1 MTKPW
6 SATNFAR
13 QVIDY
18 YHAFGRKHL
27 PWQNTQDPYRIW
39 LSEIMLQQTQVTTV
53 IPYFERF
60 VESFP
65 TVLDLAHA
73 TDDQVMQ
80 HWSGLGYY
88 SRARNLHKAAKIIE
102 TEFGG
107 DFPQDPEVI
116 ETLPGIGRSTA
127 GAIASFAFD
136 QPTAILDGNVKR
148 VLARCYAIEG
158 WPGNGKVLKALWER
172 AEANTPTQ
180 ETAAY
185 NQAMMDLGA
194 VVCTRTKPNCPD
206 CPLSKHCLAYHNNSI
221 EQYPGKKP
229 KKARPSKAVYWLIS
243 INETSDQTQVLLH
256 KRPPSGIWGGLWA
269 LPEVEQQDISPDKI
283 SQLDPF
289 VHKFSHYDLQV
300 QPLLLSS
307 KADKALVEKKSHPSI
322 MEPAQADWFSQN
334 QLSEIGLPTP
344 VSKLLSKLLGD
355 S

>member
-1 MTKPW
+1 MIKPW
-6 SATNFAR
+6 SAKDFAR
-13 QVIDY
+13 QVITY

-27 PWQNTQDPYRIW
+27 PWQNIHDPYKIW

-60 VESFP
+60 VKSFP
-65 TVLDLAHA
+65 TLKHLAQA
-73 TDDQVMQ
+73 SDDQVMQ

-88 SRARNLHKAAKIIE
+88 SRARNLHKTARIIE

-107 DFPQDPEVI
+107 QFPQDPEVI

-127 GAIASFAFD
+127 GAIASFAFG

-158 WPGNGKVLKALWER
+158 WPGNGKVLKALWQR
-172 AEANTPTQ
+172 AETNTPKQ
-180 ETAAY
+180 ETSAY

-206 CPLSKHCLAYHNNSI
+206 CPLSKRCLAYHSNSI

-229 KKARPSKAVYWLIS
+229 KKARPSKTVYWLIS
-243 INETSDQTQVLLH
+243 INETSDQTKVLLH

-269 LPEVEQQDISPDKI
+269 LPEIEQSETPPDSKQ
-283 SQLDPF
+283 QLDAF
-289 VHKFSHYDLQV
+289 THKFSHYDLHV
-300 QPLLLSS
+300 QPLII
-307 KADKALVEKKSHPSI
+307 KPTKDKALVEKNCHPSI
-322 MEPAQADWFSQN
+322 MEPAQADWFSQS

-344 VSKLLSKLLGD
+344 VSKLLFKLLED

>member
-1 MTKPW
+1 MIKPW
-6 SATNFAR
+6 SSTDFAH

-27 PWQNTQDPYRIW
+27 PWQNTQDPYLIW

-60 VESFP
+60 VASFP
-65 TVLDLAHA
+65 TLTDLAQA
-73 TDDQVMQ
+73 SDDQVMQ

-88 SRARNLHKAAKIIE
+88 SRARNLHKAARIIE
-102 TEFGG
+102 NEYDGQ
-107 DFPQDPEVI
+107 FPRDPEVI

-127 GAIASFAFD
+127 GAIASFAFG

-172 AEANTPTQ
+172 AEANTPKQ

-194 VVCTRTKPNCPD
+194 VVCTRSKPDCQS
-206 CPLSKHCLAYHNNSI
+206 CPLSGNCLAYHNGNVD
-221 EQYPGKKP
+221 QYPGKKP
-229 KKARPSKAVYWLIS
+229 KKARPSKSVYWLIS
-243 INETSDQTQVLLH
+243 IKEDKVMLH

-269 LPEVEQQDISPDKI
+269 LPEVQQQDMSPEDI
-283 SQLDPF
+283 QQLEAF
-289 VHKFSHYDLQV
+289 VHKFSHYELKV
-300 QPLLLSS
+300 QPLILSS
-307 KADKALVEKKSHPSI
+307 QAEKALVEKNSHPSI
-322 MEPAQADWFSQN
+322 MEPAQADWFSQS

-344 VSKLLSKLLGD
+344 VSKLLSKLLE
-355 S
+355 SS

>member
-6 SATNFAR
+6 SPTDFATK
-13 QVIDY
+13 VIEY
-18 YHAFGRKHL
+18 YHAHGRKHL

-60 VESFP
+60 IESFP
-65 TVLDLAHA
+65 TVTDLAQA

-88 SRARNLHKAAKIIE
+88 SRARNLHKAAKIIHS
-102 TEFGG
+102 EFAGQ
-107 DFPQDPEVI
+107 FPQDPDTI

-127 GAIASFAFD
+127 GAIASFAFE

-148 VLARCYAIEG
+148 VLARSYAIEG
-158 WPGNGKVLKALWER
+158 WPGNGKVLKALWQR
-172 AEANTPTQ
+172 AEANTPKQ

-194 VVCTRTKPNCPD
+194 VVCTRSKPDCPN
-206 CPLSKHCLAYHNNSI
+206 CPLSKHCLAYHNDTI

-229 KKARPSKAVYWLIS
+229 KKARPSKSVYWLIN
-243 INETSDQTQVLLH
+243 ISDANDQAKVLLH

-269 LPEVEQQDISPDKI
+269 LPEVAQSGTTSGDLQTLE
-283 SQLDPF
+283 PF

-300 QPLLLSS
+300 QPLLVTS
-307 KADKALVEKKSHPSI
+307 KADKALVEKNSHTSI
-322 MEPAQADWFSQN
+322 MEPAQADWFSLN

-344 VSKLLSKLLGD
+344 VSKLLMKLLEH

>member
-6 SATNFAR
+6 SSTDFAEK
-13 QVIDY
+13 VIEY
-18 YHAFGRKHL
+18 YHAHGRKHL
-27 PWQNTQDPYRIW
+27 PWQNTKDPYKVW

-60 VESFP
+60 IDSFP
-65 TVLDLAHA
+65 TITDLAQA

-88 SRARNLHKAAKIIE
+88 SRARNLHKAAQIIE
-102 TEFGG
+102 TEFAG
-107 DFPQDPEVI
+107 DFPREPELI

-127 GAIASFAFD
+127 GAIASFAFGK
-136 QPTAILDGNVKR
+136 PTAILDGNVKR

-158 WPGNGKVLKALWER
+158 WPGNGRVLKALWQR
-172 AEANTPTQ
+172 AEANTPEQ

-194 VVCTRTKPNCPD
+194 VVCTRSKPDCSN
-206 CPLSKHCLAYHNNSI
+206 CPLSKHCLAYHNDSI
-221 EQYPGKKP
+221 ELYPSKKP
-229 KKARPSKAVYWLIS
+229 KKARPSKSVYWLIS
-243 INETSDQTQVLLH
+243 ISEGKVMLH

-269 LPEVEQQDISPDKI
+269 LPEVQQQEMSPDHI
-283 SQLDPF
+283 QQLDPF

-300 QPLLLSS
+300 QPLLLNSN
-307 KADKALVEKKSHPSI
+307 ADKALVEKNSHPSI
-322 MEPAQADWFSQN
+322 MEPAQADWFSQS
-334 QLSEIGLPTP
+334 QLNEIGLPTP
-344 VSKLLSKLLGD
+344 VSKLLMKLLEN

>member
-6 SATNFAR
+6 SPTAFAQ

-27 PWQNTQDPYRIW
+27 PWQNTQDPYKIW

-60 VESFP
+60 IDSFP
-65 TVLDLAHA
+65 SLIDLAQA
-73 TDDQVMQ
+73 SDDQVMQ

-88 SRARNLHKAAKIIE
+88 SRARNLHKAARIIK
-102 TEFGG
+102 TEHAGQ
-107 DFPQDPEVI
+107 FPQEPKVI

-127 GAIASFAFD
+127 GAIASFAFG
-136 QPTAILDGNVKR
+136 QATAILDGNVKR

-172 AEANTPTQ
+172 AEANTPKQ

-194 VVCTRTKPNCPD
+194 VICTRSKPDCQS
-206 CPLSKHCLAYHNNSI
+206 CPLSRHCLAYHNDSI

-229 KKARPSKAVYWLIS
+229 KKARPSKSVYWLIN
-243 INETSDQTQVLLH
+243 ISDANDQAKVMLH

-269 LPEVEQQDISPDKI
+269 LPEVQQQDMSPENI
-283 SQLDPF
+283 QQLEAF
-289 VHKFSHYDLQV
+289 VHKFSHYDLKV
-300 QPLLLSS
+300 QPLLLQS
-307 KADKALVEKKSHPSI
+307 ANEKALVEKNSHPSI
-322 MEPAQADWFSQN
+322 MEPAQADWFSQS
-334 QLSEIGLPTP
+334 QLNEIGLPTP
-344 VSKLLSKLLGD
+344 VSKLLSKLLENA
-355 S
+355 